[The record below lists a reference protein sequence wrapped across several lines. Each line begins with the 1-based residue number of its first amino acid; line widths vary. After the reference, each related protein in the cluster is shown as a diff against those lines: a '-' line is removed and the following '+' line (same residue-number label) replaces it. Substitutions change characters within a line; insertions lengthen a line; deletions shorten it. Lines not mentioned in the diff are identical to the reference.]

1 MDDRKENSIKLLR
14 QMMDNGNLGPITP
27 ALKRLREKYLAGR
40 MNGQSFMFACDSEIQ
55 KLAREREEQQNS

>member
-1 MDDRKENSIKLLR
+1 MQ

-27 ALKRLREKYLAGR
+27 AMKKLQEKYLAGR
-40 MNGQSFMFACDSEIQ
+40 MDGQDFLFSVDAEVQ